1 MKGGLMAKGA
11 VLIDAERCK
20 ACGLCI
26 EACPQHLL
34 HFAAGLNRLGYHP
47 IEFLAPNTPTAAA
60 PDGQPAASARLHGG
74 CTGCALCALVC
85 PDVVFTVLREPVA
98 ARTPRASGAA
108 VAASVAAPVTGGGA

>member
-1 MKGGLMAKGA
+1 MARGA

-34 HFAAGLNRLGYHP
+34 HLAAGLNRYGYHP
-47 IEFLAPNTPTAAA
+47 IEFLPPNAPTAEAT
-60 PDGQPAASARLHGG
+60 DDASAAAAATRLHGG

-85 PDVVFTVLREPVA
+85 PDVVFTVLREPPPARAVRAGRAGALALAVVA
-98 ARTPRASGAA
+98 GA
-108 VAASVAAPVTGGGA
+108 GGGA